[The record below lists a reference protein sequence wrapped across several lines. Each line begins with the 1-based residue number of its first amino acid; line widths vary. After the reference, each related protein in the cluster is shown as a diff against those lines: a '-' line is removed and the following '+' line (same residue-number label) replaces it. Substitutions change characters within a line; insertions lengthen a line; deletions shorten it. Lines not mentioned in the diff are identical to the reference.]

1 LTAVIWYKISSGV
14 GKNEVLIG
22 IGEVAKVDRSRVGG
36 VLIGIGEV
44 AKVDRS
50 RVGGVPRLHGIPG
63 I

>member
-1 LTAVIWYKISSGV
+1 M
-14 GKNEVLIG
+14 GKNEVLFG
-22 IGEVAKVDRSRVGG
+22 IDEVAKVDRSRVGG
-36 VLIGIGEV
+36 VLFGIDEV

>member
-1 LTAVIWYKISSGV
+1 M